1 MIKKI
6 HIKNFKSIEEITID
20 NLNPDKNIFVGNNE
34 SGKSTILEAI
44 NLCLTKKHY
53 GESVDHFLHPFM
65 FNIDLT
71 KQYLKDNPKTTDLPY
86 ILIEL
91 YFESNEI
98 LQSYRGSQND
108 FKEDAIGISLKIQFN
123 AEYTQILSEIYNDPY
138 ELQKTEYLPHEFYHC
153 EWEDFSGGTI
163 NLRKLYSEIK
173 CNLIDSGGKQR
184 FNSTE
189 RISKQ
194 YISQLLE
201 PKEIS
206 QLDKKY
212 NDLRK
217 TFTNEDIINN
227 LNSELLDLKEYT
239 EKPMKLGLDL
249 SPKHNWINSTIPYL
263 DNIPYD
269 YVGQGEQ
276 SIVNTLLAIQ
286 ARSSDSFNI
295 ILLEEPEN
303 HLSHSK
309 MSSMLKLISDKTGSN
324 SQLFITSHSP
334 QVVNR
339 LGLNNIFLTS
349 NKGEEINSFSSLNKD
364 DYQFFQK
371 ATGFDTLRVLLADK
385 LVLVEGPA
393 DEMIYNKCF
402 ESIHKC
408 EPREKGVDVISCN
421 GLTFKR
427 YLELIKISNNSQRV
441 HVLRDNDKDDQSQY
455 LNEYKNKCEVFY
467 EKDLIENYTL
477 EPYFYNANETDNLD
491 KLLKTLDRKNNES
504 KDDTIKWMMGNKTN
518 WALKVA
524 MSDFA
529 WNYPTYIS
537 NSVNQI
543 IT

>member
-6 HIKNFKSIEEITID
+6 HIKNFKSIKEVTID
-20 NLNPDKNIFVGNNE
+20 KLNDGKNIFVGNNE

-71 KQYLKDNPKTTDLPY
+71 RKYLNDSPKPTNLPY

-91 YFESNEI
+91 FFENESI
-98 LQSYRGSQND
+98 LESYRGTVNY
-108 FKEDAIGISLKIQFN
+108 FGEDTIGISLKIQFN
-123 AEYTQILSEIYNDPY
+123 REYVPILSEIYKNRE
-138 ELQKTEYLPHEFYHC
+138 ELKKTEYLPHEFYHC
-153 EWEDFSGGTI
+153 EWKDFSGATI
-163 NLRKLYSEIK
+163 NWRNLYSELR

-184 FNSTE
+184 LNSTE

-194 YISQLLE
+194 YVSQLLDN
-201 PKEIS
+201 KQIS
-206 QLDKKY
+206 ELDKKY

-217 TFTNEDIINN
+217 SFTKESIIDV
-227 LNSELLDLKEYT
+227 LNSKLLDLREYT

-249 SPKHNWINSTIPYL
+249 SPKYNWINTTIPYL
-263 DNIPYD
+263 DDVPYD

-309 MSSMLKLISDKTGSN
+309 MSSMLKLILDKAGAN

-334 QVVNR
+334 QIVNR

-349 NKGEEINSFSSLNKD
+349 NNGQEIKSFSGLNKD
-364 DYQFFQK
+364 DYEFFQK

-408 EPREKGVDVISCN
+408 EAKDKGIDVISCN
-421 GLTFKR
+421 GLKFKR
-427 YLELIKISNNSQRV
+427 YLELIKLSNHKPTV
-441 HVLRDNDKDDQSQY
+441 HVLRDNDGKDQGKY
-455 LNEYKNKCEVFY
+455 LDNYKDICTIFVESNTEN
-467 EKDLIENYTL
+467 NYTL
-477 EPYFYNANETDNLD
+477 EPSFYNANESTNLKNLLDIFDRNNDENKD
-491 KLLKTLDRKNNES
+491 K
-504 KDDTIKWMMGNKTN
+504 TIKWMKSNKTD
-518 WALKVA
+518 WALKIA
-524 MSDFA
+524 MSSID
-529 WNYPTYIS
+529 WNYPEYIL
-537 NSVNQI
+537 NSVNKI
-543 IT
+543 LN